1 MIKRENTVIFDD
13 KGIPSI
19 MVKFTK
25 ESNKSLFGGSEKPH
39 PMFIIGGTE
48 YDEIFISKYPNTI
61 INGRPYSLPFT
72 KPATNITNDEAAK
85 LCFAKG
91 DGWHMMTATEWG
103 YLALDSLRNGT
114 LPHGNTDYGKYHAN
128 KKEKG
133 ELYDGYRT
141 LTGSGPATWAHDHT
155 PEGVYDL
162 CGNVWEMVRGLRLM
176 NGDIQIAE
184 NNNAAQ
190 DIDLGEDS
198 PNWKPVLDGEDV
210 IRISTSN
217 GMRFTTDDIDPEE
230 GWDGS
235 RWGDVKYECNITEQ
249 LREIALFTGEPE
261 AFLFADTEGERFPFR
276 GGNWS
281 STSGAGVFC
290 TALSDPRSISYAGIG
305 FRSAFFRKT
314 GN

>member
-25 ESNKSLFGGSEKPH
+25 ESNKNLFGGSEKPH

-48 YDEIFISKYPNTI
+48 YDEVFISKYPNTI

-72 KPATNITNDEAAK
+72 KPATSITNDEAAK

-91 DGWHMMTATEWG
+91 EGWHMLTAAEWG
-103 YLALDSLRNGT
+103 FLALDSLRNGT
-114 LPHGNTDYGKYHAN
+114 LPRGNTDYGKYHAN

-133 ELYDGYRT
+133 ELYDGCRT
-141 LTGSGPATWAHDHT
+141 LTGSGPASWAHDHT

-162 CGNVWEMVRGLRLM
+162 CGNVWEMVRGFRLM
-176 NGDIQIAE
+176 NGDLQVVE
-184 NNNAAQ
+184 NNDAAL

-198 PNWKPVLDGEDV
+198 PNWKPILDGEDI
-210 IRISTSN
+210 IRISAGD
-217 GMRFTTDDIDPEE
+217 GMRFTTDDIEE
-230 GWDGS
+230 GWGGS
-235 RWGDVKYECNITEQ
+235 RWKDVTFDCEITEQ
-249 LREIALFTGEPE
+249 LRELALFPGEPE
-261 AFLFADTEGERFPFR
+261 AYLFADTEGERFPYR
-276 GGNWS
+276 GG
-281 STSGAGVFC
+281 SGYSASYAGVFY
-290 TALSDPRSISYAGIG
+290 TYLYDPRAVTGTDIG

-314 GN
+314 AN